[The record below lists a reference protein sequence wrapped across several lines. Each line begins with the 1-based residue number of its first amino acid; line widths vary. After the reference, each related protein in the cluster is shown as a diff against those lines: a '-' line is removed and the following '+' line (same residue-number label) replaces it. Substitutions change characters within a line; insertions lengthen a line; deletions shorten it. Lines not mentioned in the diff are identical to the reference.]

1 MIETPTQ
8 FSPPSP
14 NAGNR
19 YRQVKR
25 VLWQVLGLNL
35 LVAAAKIAVGLA
47 IGSIS
52 MMADGFHSTMDASS
66 DVLGLIG
73 LALATRP
80 PDENHPYGHQ
90 KFETFATLGIGLL
103 LLLAGWNVLTSAV
116 TRLMEGG
123 APEVTVVSFAVMIVT
138 ITINWLVTRYE
149 SGQGHRLNSAILLA
163 DAAHT
168 QSDIF
173 VSMSVLVGLAAVKLG
188 WLWVD
193 AVVALI
199 IVAVIGRTGWQI
211 IRSASQV
218 LADSAV
224 INPAEVG
231 KIALSVAGVKS
242 SHKIR
247 SRGTNQAT
255 YLDLHI
261 QVDGGIALKEAHRL
275 GHIVQARL
283 KEELGVTD
291 VVVHVEPAAFEWSDT
306 FTE

>member
-1 MIETPTQ
+1 MMFRI
-8 FSPPSP
+8 SPSQ
-14 NAGNR
+14 NSAGR
-19 YRQVKR
+19 YRQVKH
-25 VLWQVLGLNL
+25 VLWQVLGVNL
-35 LVAAAKIAVGLA
+35 LVAVAKIAVGFVT
-47 IGSIS
+47 GSIS
-52 MMADGFHSTMDASS
+52 MIADGFHSTMDGASN
-66 DVLGLIG
+66 VLGLVG
-73 LALATRP
+73 LAIAGRP

-90 KFETFATLGIGLL
+90 KFETFATLGIGFL
-103 LLLAGWNVLTSAV
+103 LLLAGWNVLTSAI
-116 TRLMEGG
+116 TRLVEGG
-123 APEVTVVSFAVMIVT
+123 APEVTVTSFVVMIVT

-149 SGQGHRLNSAILLA
+149 SRQGELLRSPILLA

-173 VSMSVLVGLAAVKLG
+173 VSVSVLAGLVAVKLG

-224 INPAEVG
+224 IDPAEVE
-231 KIALSVAGVKS
+231 KIALSVEGVKS

-247 SRGTNQAT
+247 SRGTGQTT

-261 QVDGGIALKEAHRL
+261 QVDGEMELKEAHRL

-283 KEELGVTD
+283 EEALGVTD
-291 VVVHVEPAAFEWSDT
+291 VVVHVEPAAFQWSDA

>member
-1 MIETPTQ
+1 MAFQ
-8 FSPPSP
+8 FSSSQNP
-14 NAGNR
+14 ADR

-25 VLWQVLGLNL
+25 VLWQVLGVNL
-35 LVAAAKIAVGLA
+35 LVAVAKIAVGLVT
-47 IGSIS
+47 GSIS
-52 MMADGFHSTMDASS
+52 MVADGFHSTMDGASN
-66 DVLGLIG
+66 VLGLVG
-73 LALATRP
+73 LAIAGRP

-90 KFETFATLGIGLL
+90 KFETFATLGIGFL
-103 LLLAGWNVLTSAV
+103 LLLAGWNVLTSAI
-116 TRLMEGG
+116 TRLVEGG

-138 ITINWLVTRYE
+138 IIINWLVTRYE
-149 SGQGHRLNSAILLA
+149 SRQGQHLRSAILLA

-173 VSMSVLVGLAAVKLG
+173 VSVSVLAGLVAVKLG

-193 AVVALI
+193 AVVALL
-199 IVAVIGRTGWQI
+199 VVGVIGRTGWQI
-211 IRSASQV
+211 IRRASQV

-224 INPAEVG
+224 IDPAEVE
-231 KIALSVAGVKS
+231 KIALSVEGVKS

-247 SRGTNQAT
+247 SRGTSQAT

-261 QVDGGIALKEAHRL
+261 QVDGKMELQEAHRL

-283 KEELGVTD
+283 EEALGATD
-291 VVVHVEPAAFEWSDT
+291 VVVHVEPVAFQRSDA

>member
-1 MIETPTQ
+1 M
-8 FSPPSP
+8 
-14 NAGNR
+14 G
-19 YRQVKR
+19 V
-25 VLWQVLGLNL
+25 NL
-35 LVAAAKIAVGLA
+35 LVAVAKMAVGLA
-47 IGSIS
+47 TGSIS
-52 MMADGFHSTMDASS
+52 MVADGFHSIMDGSS
-66 DVLGLIG
+66 NVLGLIG
-73 LALATRP
+73 LAIAARP

-90 KFETFATLGIGLL
+90 KFETFATLGIGFL
-103 LLLAGWNVLTSAV
+103 LLLAGWNVLTSAI

-123 APEVTVVSFAVMIVT
+123 APEVTVVSFAVMIIT

-149 SGQGHRLNSAILLA
+149 SRQGHRLNSAILLA
-163 DAAHT
+163 DSAHT
-168 QSDIF
+168 RSDIF
-173 VSMSVLVGLAAVKLG
+173 VSLSVLVGLAAVKLG

-224 INPAEVG
+224 INPTEVE
-231 KIALSVAGVKS
+231 KIALSVEGIKS

-247 SRGTNQAT
+247 SRGTNQTT

-261 QVDGGIALKEAHRL
+261 QVDGGLDLKEAHRL

-291 VVVHVEPAAFEWSDT
+291 VVVHVEPAAVEWSDT